1 MTDGSGSMHAAYLAG
16 IFIFVTIDL
25 CNNFIIIICI
35 GMSISRPLDRHDVII
50 VGKNNPNDLKA
61 NYEEMTLLISNSPM
75 HRVMTSSDVL
85 SLGGG
90 NYNDNDDHRVSY
102 AAAVAAARKDI
113 ASRNVIGI
121 VNIILSHA
129 ALSLSSTDRLM
140 SMDMIDIITH
150 GISHDYDIC
159 SIALNTSITTDPKK
173 INELRYCETNV
184 NR

>member
-16 IFIFVTIDL
+16 IFILVTIDL
-25 CNNFIIIICI
+25 CNNFIIYI

-61 NYEEMTLLISNSPM
+61 SYEEMTQLISNSPM

-85 SLGGG
+85 SLG

-102 AAAVAAARKDI
+102 AVAVAAARKDI
-113 ASRNVIGI
+113 ASRNVTGI
-121 VNIILSHA
+121 VNIILSHT
-129 ALSLSSTDRLM
+129 ALSLFSTDRIM

-159 SIALNTSITTDPKK
+159 SIALNTSITSDPKK
-173 INELRYCETNV
+173 INELRYYETNV